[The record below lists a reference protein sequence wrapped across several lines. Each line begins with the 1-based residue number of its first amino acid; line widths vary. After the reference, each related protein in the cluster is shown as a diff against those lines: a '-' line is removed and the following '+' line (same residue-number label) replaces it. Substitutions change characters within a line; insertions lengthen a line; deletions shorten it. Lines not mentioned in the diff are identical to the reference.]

1 MTSQGAEYTMHALAR
16 SVVAMTR
23 SRAGGARVSVE
34 QGLIAA
40 LVGVVI
46 VSVVTT
52 LSGTAGAGASETPA
66 PLSAMQQEAQ

>member
-1 MTSQGAEYTMHALAR
+1 MNALAR
-16 SVVAMTR
+16 SVIAMTR
-23 SRAGGARVSVE
+23 SRAVAPRVSVE

-52 LSGTAGAGASETPA
+52 LSGTTDAGASETA
-66 PLSAMQQEAQ
+66 PPPTVVQNDAR